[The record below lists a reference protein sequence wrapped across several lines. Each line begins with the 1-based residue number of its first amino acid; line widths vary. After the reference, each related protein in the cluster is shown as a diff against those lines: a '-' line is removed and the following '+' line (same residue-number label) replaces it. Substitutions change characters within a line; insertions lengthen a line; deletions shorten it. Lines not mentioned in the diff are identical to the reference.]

1 MIKTFRKIR
10 FVICFIFDFIRIVFV
25 IHVVQQFIHANFIK
39 KLNVHI
45 SNNENNSIFQ
55 ILND

>member
-1 MIKTFRKIR
+1 MMKAFRKIR

-25 IHVVQQFIHANFIK
+25 IHVVQQFIYANFIQ

-45 SNNENNSIFQ
+45 NNNEYNSIF
-55 ILND
+55 